1 LHSFSILRFGYFILS
16 SEEGR
21 EVDTCFDFGGKPAS
35 SQIFSF
41 LIFPLPNIL
50 RARAAR
56 PYKLQTL
63 FFVFH
68 SEIRNPQSAI

>member
-1 LHSFSILRFGYFILS
+1 MDAF
-16 SEEGR
+16 
-21 EVDTCFDFGGKPAS
+21 FDFGGKPAS

-56 PYKLQTL
+56 PYNLSLMLYSL
-63 FFVFH
+63 FSLKPF
-68 SEIRNPQSAI
+68 SIIL